1 MADDKGINIPVTLNI
16 SGIEGDIN
24 LNELKPR
31 KNQFP
36 KRKNLVETRRDTA
49 KYSNQTA

>member
-1 MADDKGINIPVTLNI
+1 MADDKGINIPVTLDI
-16 SGIEGDIN
+16 TGIKGDID

-36 KRKNLVETRRDTA
+36 KRKNSNRYK
-49 KYSNQTA
+49 KYFLRCK